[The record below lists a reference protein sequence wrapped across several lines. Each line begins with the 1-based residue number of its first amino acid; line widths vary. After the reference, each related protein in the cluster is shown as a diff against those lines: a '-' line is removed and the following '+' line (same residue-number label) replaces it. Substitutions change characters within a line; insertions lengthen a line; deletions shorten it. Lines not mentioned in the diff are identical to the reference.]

1 MKGAIKGGINN
12 TNPFI
17 GLPPGYRLGRC
28 CYRSAPI
35 LFTALDCFMSALS
48 SYRLYAGP
56 ETKKGRARITLPG
69 FFKKNDFRGCNLF
82 FDVVKNIYSF
92 SLITSF

>member
-1 MKGAIKGGINN
+1 
-12 TNPFI
+12 
-17 GLPPGYRLGRC
+17 
-28 CYRSAPI
+28 
-35 LFTALDCFMSALS
+35 MSALS

-56 ETKKGRARITLPG
+56 ETKKGRARITLPS